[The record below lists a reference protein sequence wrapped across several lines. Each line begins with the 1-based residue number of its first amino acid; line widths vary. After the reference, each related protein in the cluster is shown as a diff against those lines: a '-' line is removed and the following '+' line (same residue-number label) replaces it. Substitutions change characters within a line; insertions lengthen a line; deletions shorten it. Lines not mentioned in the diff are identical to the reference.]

1 MKVKTIEINMED
13 INNPEELKAALMESI
28 GNDVAEHFVDD
39 LIENKLQRIV
49 IAHEAN
55 ETWESDK
62 EGVIEA
68 TKRNNGGKLPQGEEL
83 LGIGFRLGYC
93 ACADREYREAIREGE
108 EEA

>member
-1 MKVKTIEINMED
+1 MKVKTIEINMEA
-13 INNPEELKAALMESI
+13 INNPEELKAALVESI

-39 LIENKLQRIV
+39 LIEKLQRLV
-49 IAHEAN
+49 IALEAN
-55 ETWESDK
+55 ETWASDK

-68 TKRNNGGKLPQGEEL
+68 TKRNNGGKLPEGEEL

-93 ACADREYREAIREGE
+93 ACADREYREAIQEGE

>member
-1 MKVKTIEINMED
+1 MKVKTIEINMEA
-13 INNPEELKAALMESI
+13 INNPEELKAALVESI

-39 LIENKLQRIV
+39 LIEKLQRLV
-49 IAHEAN
+49 IALEAN
-55 ETWESDK
+55 ETWASDK

-68 TKRNNGGKLPQGEEL
+68 TKRNNGGKLPEGEEL

-93 ACADREYREAIREGE
+93 GCADREYREAIQEGE